1 MMFDI
6 PEGTRVQIFIAPAAL
21 PPIPNPDPPQADR
34 PLPRPLETRQRRPL
48 LTCIAIA
55 LFAVVAFVVGRNTAP
70 DRDVLTMA
78 RNASVPEVLPL
89 PELRRPQ
96 LQLLPSEATAADPVP
111 EAFARQLRQPPSI
124 APSPGSPPP
133 AAPSTSAAKPFGL
146 ED

>member
-1 MMFDI
+1 MIFDI
-6 PEGTRVQIFIAPAAL
+6 PEGATVQIFIGRAAL

-89 PELRRPQ
+89 PELGPPQ
-96 LQLLPSEATAADPVP
+96 LQMFPSEATATDQVP

-124 APSPGSPPP
+124 TPAAGSPPP
-133 AAPSTSAAKPFGL
+133 VPSTSAAKPFGL